1 MTVIVSRCTICL
13 VMTYKLDEL
22 AGEAGVAPRTVRYYV
37 QRGLLPAPEF
47 RGKDTAYG
55 REHLARLRAIK
66 VLQQAH
72 LPLEEI
78 QARLAGASVDE
89 IERIAAGAPARGVVE
104 VRCPGPG
111 EVLPPPAPAAGAPRG
126 ERWERVEIADGVEL
140 HVRSDA
146 PERSRRIAL
155 DIESRY
161 ATLAPKGSR

>member
-1 MTVIVSRCTICL
+1 
-13 VMTYKLDEL
+13 MTYKLDEL

-47 RGKDTAYG
+47 RGKDTSYG
-55 REHLARLRAIK
+55 REHLARLRAIR

-78 QARLAGASVDE
+78 QARLAGADLEE
-89 IERIAAGAPARGVVE
+89 IERIAAGAPPHGLEARCAAPE
-104 VRCPGPG
+104 
-111 EVLPPPAPAAGAPRG
+111 EAAAAPPPAAAAGAPRG
-126 ERWERVEIADGVEL
+126 AHWERVEIADGVEL
-140 HVRSDA
+140 HVRTDA

-161 ATLAPKGSR
+161 TTLAPKGSR